1 MFRSRKGFLKKL
13 GLLLA
18 VTIAAAALFAAP
30 DANLAV
36 AGGSPINNAVQY
48 LYNEYITNGP
58 DNSDGGVGAYALYML
73 VQAGVDVTTWEYG
86 GTSLDEAVLSAIND
100 DLSNPGTSAKRLA
113 QDLAAADALGEDAL
127 VSDLLDILLA
137 RDSSSGFDNNAYSDI
152 PAYDVLGRAGC
163 ISVVDQVYARDY
175 ILAAQE
181 TSVSDSAYGSFGGGW
196 GPDFM
201 VTAQA
206 ARALHY
212 LDPGGS
218 DSEIQDAIDAAL
230 NWMEAQQ
237 QDDGSFTIES
247 WGYWDDK
254 VIDTG
259 ELVTTLDALGMSP
272 AAWSAGG
279 CTAVDYMLGD
289 AMNDDGSFGSSGN
302 AMDAIWAL
310 TAYNAMG
317 ETCTV
322 WRYYL
327 DPSATE
333 VNVGGTR
340 QMKAVW
346 QNAEGSSEVT
356 PDAVWSS
363 ANSGIAAVSGS
374 GLVTAQAAG
383 ETEVSAVYNGLT
395 ASAVVTVQSPS
406 SGGESDGTDITVGL
420 AVVGMDNELLYGPSY
435 LSVDES
441 NQWGLTALGA
451 LDASGLS
458 YETSSWSYGDFV
470 VSIEGQANSGLSG
483 WMYTANGA
491 SPAVG
496 ADLYEIEENDEI
508 IFYYSQSMDQEPPT
522 WDNLK
527 DLTAGGGA
535 AGSGVLPEPVSD
547 SALNTALKNAGT
559 TGQVTLGAD
568 TGETALAL
576 SADQISKILDTGVP
590 LAVTVQGARLVLPPD
605 CLKVTELL
613 ADDAAMLQFEASK
626 LSSEEAKKL
635 AGPFAARLKL
645 AGEIYELNVKV
656 LDKNGAARDIAH
668 LPGCMVLLP
677 VPAGFEEGA
686 AAGMLKAYYYN
697 EESGQWE
704 DMGGAYD
711 PENGSFGFIV
721 DHFSK
726 YALLETVSQAVE
738 KIAFIDTVGHWAQ
751 EEIEYMAAKGYVAG
765 VGKNRF
771 APENKITRAEFAAI
785 LARMAGLEPDA
796 EAAGRFSDV
805 PAGAWYRGAV
815 GAVTTAGLVY
825 GTSESG
831 FSPDEVITREQMAAM
846 LARFMAKQG
855 SAAATGDAG
864 AAELLAGFRDAAEI
878 SGWARLPVAQ
888 AVRDGLMAGRES
900 GMFVPLGDAT
910 RAEATV
916 VLYRVLQKLP
926 QPE

>member
-1 MFRSRKGFLKKL
+1 MYRGRKGFLRKL
-13 GLLLA
+13 SLLLA

-30 DANLAV
+30 GANLAV

-73 VQAGVDVTTWEYG
+73 VQAGVNVTTWEYG
-86 GTSLDEAVLSAIND
+86 GTSLDEAVISAITD

-113 QDLAAADALGEDAL
+113 QDLAAADALGEGAL
-127 VSDLLDILLA
+127 AGDLLDELLD
-137 RDSSSGFDNNAYSDI
+137 RESSSGFDSNAYSDI
-152 PAYDVLGRAGC
+152 PAYDILGRTGF
-163 ISVVDQVYARDY
+163 ISVVNEVYARDY
-175 ILAAQE
+175 ILAAQQI
-181 TSVSDSAYGSFGGGW
+181 SVSDATYGSFGGGW

-206 ARALHY
+206 VRALHY
-212 LDPGGS
+212 LDPGDG

-259 ELVTTLDALGMSP
+259 ELITALNALGMSP

-279 CTAVDYMLGD
+279 STAVDYMQDD
-289 AMNDDGSFGSSGN
+289 ALNDDGSFGSSGN

-310 TAYNAMG
+310 SAYNAMG

-322 WRYYL
+322 WRFYQ

-333 VNVGGTR
+333 LNVGDTE
-340 QMKAVW
+340 QITAVW
-346 QNAEGSSEVT
+346 QNAEGSSDVT
-356 PDAVWSS
+356 LDAVWSS
-363 ANSGIAAVSGS
+363 ADSGIASVSGS

-383 ETEVSAVYNGLT
+383 ETKVSAVYGGLT
-395 ASAVVTVQSPS
+395 ASTGVTVNSSSP
-406 SGGESDGTDITVGL
+406 GGGSVSEDITVGL

-435 LSVDES
+435 VSVDES
-441 NQWGLTALGA
+441 NEWGFTALGA

-458 YETSSWSYGDFV
+458 YETSSWAYGDFV
-470 VSIEGQANSGLSG
+470 ESIEGQANSGMSG
-483 WMYTANGA
+483 WMFTVNGV

-496 ADLYEIEENDEI
+496 ADQYEIEEDDEI
-508 IFYYSQSMDQEPPT
+508 IFYYSQSMDQEPPR
-522 WDNLK
+522 WD
-527 DLTAGGGA
+527 DLEDLPAAGGIVK
-535 AGSGVLPEPVSD
+535 SDDLPDPVSD
-547 SALNTALKNAGT
+547 SDLEKALDNADIS
-559 TGQVTLGAD
+559 GQVALAAGSDED
-568 TGETALAL
+568 TLAL
-576 SADQISKILDTGVP
+576 SAGQISKIQDAGKP
-590 LAVTVQGARLVLPPD
+590 LAVTVQGVQFVLSTD
-605 CLKVTELL
+605 SLEVTELL
-613 ADDAAMLQFEASK
+613 DDDAAMLQFEARK
-626 LSSEEAKKL
+626 LSSEDAQEL

-645 AGEIYELNVKV
+645 AGEIYELTIQL
-656 LDKNGAARDIAH
+656 LDEDGTARDIAH
-668 LPGCMVLLP
+668 FPGCRVLLP
-677 VPAGFEEGA
+677 VPAGLEESA
-686 AAGMLKAYYYN
+686 STGMLKAYWYN

-704 DMGGAYD
+704 DVGGAYD

-726 YALLETVSQAVE
+726 YALLETVVTPEVKAAFSD
-738 KIAFIDTVGHWAQ
+738 IAGHWAQ

-765 VGKNRF
+765 VGDNRF
-771 APENKITRAEFAAI
+771 APESKITRAEFAAI

-796 EAAGRFSDV
+796 GAAGRFSDV

-825 GTSESG
+825 GTSKSG

-926 QPE
+926 LPE

>member
-1 MFRSRKGFLKKL
+1 MYRSRKGFIKNMS
-13 GLLLA
+13 LLLA
-18 VTIAAAALFAAP
+18 VTIAAAALFAIP
-30 DANLAV
+30 GANPALAV
-36 AGGSPINNAVQY
+36 GSPINSAVQY

-86 GTSLDEAVLSAIND
+86 GTSLDEAVISAIND

-113 QDLAAADALGEDAL
+113 QDLAAADALGESAL
-127 VSDLLDILLA
+127 VAALLDMLLA
-137 RDSSSGFDNNAYSDI
+137 RESSSGFDNNAYSDI
-152 PAYDVLGRAGC
+152 PAYDVLGRTGC
-163 ISVVDQVYARDY
+163 ISVIDEVYARDY

-181 TSVSDSAYGSFGGGW
+181 TSISDAAYGSFGGGW

-206 ARALHY
+206 VRALHY
-212 LDPGGS
+212 LDPGGI
-218 DSEIQDAIDAAL
+218 DSEIQGAMEAAL
-230 NWMEAQQ
+230 DWMEAQQ

-259 ELVTTLDALGMSP
+259 ELITALDALGMSS

-279 CTAVDYMLGD
+279 STAVDYMLDG
-289 AMNDDGSFGSSGN
+289 ALNDDGSFGSSGN

-310 TAYNAMG
+310 SAYNAMG

-322 WRYYL
+322 WRFYL

-333 VNVGGTR
+333 LNVGGTE
-340 QMKAVW
+340 QMTAVW
-346 QNAEGSSEVT
+346 QNAGGSSEVT

-363 ANSGIAAVSGS
+363 VDSGIASVSGS

-383 ETEVSAVYNGLT
+383 ETEVSAVYGGLT
-395 ASAVVTVQSPS
+395 ASAGVTVNSPG
-406 SGGESDGTDITVGL
+406 SGSVSTNITVGL
-420 AVVGMDNELLYGPSY
+420 AVVGMDNTLLFGPSNV
-435 LSVDES
+435 SVAES
-441 NQWGLTALGA
+441 NKWGLTALGA

-458 YETSSWSYGDFV
+458 YGTTSWAYGDFV
-470 VSIEGQANSGLSG
+470 ESIEGQANSGMSG
-483 WMYTANGA
+483 WMYTVNDAA
-491 SPAVG
+491 PAVG
-496 ADLYEIEENDEI
+496 ADQYEIVKNDKI
-508 IFYYSQSMDQEPPT
+508 IFYYSESMDQEPPS
-522 WDNLK
+522 WDDLEDLPAAGNIVRSGDLPDPVGDSDLDAALK
-527 DLTAGGGA
+527 DAR
-535 AGSGVLPEPVSD
+535 
-547 SALNTALKNAGT
+547 N
-559 TGQVTLGAD
+559 TGQVALEAD
-568 TGETALAL
+568 NDETGLAL
-576 SADQISKILDTGVP
+576 STDQVSKILDAGVP
-590 LAVTVQGARLVLPPD
+590 LAVTIQGARFVLSPE

-613 ADDAAMLQFEASK
+613 DDDAAMLQFAARK
-626 LSSEEAKKL
+626 LSSEDAQEL

-645 AGEIYELNVKV
+645 AGEIYELNVRV
-656 LDKNGAARDIAH
+656 LDEDGTEREIEH
-668 LPGCMVLLP
+668 FPGCTVLLP
-677 VPAGFEEGA
+677 IPAGFEEGA
-686 AAGMLKAYYYN
+686 AAGLLKAYWYN

-704 DMGGAYD
+704 DAGGAYD
-711 PENGSFGFIV
+711 PDNGSFGFTV

-726 YALLETVSQAVE
+726 YALLETVSQPVE
-738 KIAFIDTVGHWAQ
+738 KVAFIDTIGHWGQA
-751 EEIEYMAAKGYVAG
+751 EIEYMAAEGYVAG
-765 VGKNRF
+765 VGENIF
-771 APENKITRAEFAAI
+771 DPESKITRAQFAAI

-796 EAAGRFSDV
+796 GAAGRFSDV

-846 LARFMAKQG
+846 LARFMSKHG
-855 SAAATGDAG
+855 SAEAISDAG
-864 AAELLAGFRDAAEI
+864 ATGLLAGFHDAAEI

-888 AVRDGLMAGRES
+888 AVRDSLMAGRES

-916 VLYRVLQKLP
+916 VLHRVLQKLS
-926 QPE
+926 QSE